1 MDGICGCGE
10 DDPGQSTF
18 SAISNIISALSV
30 FGASPDLNDGMHSMG
45 AHDQQ
50 RKGVIAVVFPQKKER
65 QRNIDE
71 RLIRFQ
77 MRCTSELP
85 IKTARDSPSLDL
97 KSPLFFSLGSGE
109 IRAAVS
115 WCSHVLYGWPKPIN
129 NNSSMWLDH
138 GDSCDS
144 RVVCITWWYVPY
156 KRSLHR

>member
-50 RKGVIAVVFPQKKER
+50 RKGVIAVVVFPQKKER

-71 RLIRFQ
+71 KLIRFQ

-85 IKTARDSPSLDL
+85 IKPPGIAPAS
-97 KSPLFFSLGSGE
+97 
-109 IRAAVS
+109 I
-115 WCSHVLYGWPKPIN
+115 
-129 NNSSMWLDH
+129 
-138 GDSCDS
+138 
-144 RVVCITWWYVPY
+144 
-156 KRSLHR
+156 